1 MNTKDPNE
9 TAPKP
14 DDWQLHQELGKEYA
28 RQRARRNGKTIRQ
41 LVAEANAPKFPRRG
55 KPGRRNKNGKP

>member
-1 MNTKDPNE
+1 MNTKDQNE

-28 RQRARRNGKTIRQ
+28 RQSAMRNGKTIRQ
-41 LVAEANAPKFPRRG
+41 LIREANGLKVPRRSI
-55 KPGRRNKNGKP
+55 PRRRNKNGKP